1 MIDKEQA
8 KKEFNTWSHMIIIA
22 IIVFSVSAILFS
34 VIAWYLKLLDTKENP
49 EDPKNAPAAVRN
61 YMNDTTID
69 ENGKITAGKSIQ
81 ELWDEMVQTGNRA
94 TAYLNSAE
102 ELGRL
107 IYAARALEYPDTR
120 RENVDDPIKW
130 NELDINS
137 KEIQGI
143 VKFKRALADG
153 KNISMTYVSPTEF
166 QELVSKYEISG
177 DEKDRQE
184 ALKHFTIE
192 KVSANSNNSIEGKV
206 DSLRDV
212 VFMGDSILSTF
223 NEFKG
228 NELKNQE
235 GAILMYK
242 SGCNAKYF
250 TGKGTVNN
258 RDYNTIE
265 TADGHFDWDANFQK
279 VTNPKGFYL
288 MLGQNAL
295 FNGDRIDEIDELVKK
310 IRSHYPNPPIYI
322 SSVLHY
328 IDSDGSAKRAA
339 TEMNEELKQYCNR
352 NNNVYFSDILR
363 GYNDNLEQLTKSDN
377 DHPNAK
383 GVQVLLDNVKAN
395 IIGSSSS
402 LEEIL
407 KYACSW
413 VGKIPYKSSVTNN
426 DPNGERWMDL
436 AEGRGSD
443 CSHFIHKVF
452 AHFGIFENTDDFF
465 SNNVRSQ
472 HWGQGKIPGGEE
484 IGTDLKKA
492 SPGDVIWQDFGGG
505 WHVQIYLG
513 DHKVVECTADNNYE
527 GVRITKISDN
537 HKIDQIVHL
546 KQFPTDPTAYF
557 DPETGILHGSNSAS
571 ASTTTSASTSY
582 GGTSSTAGTSSSTGT
597 SSNSSTVTGQMI
609 VQEAEKYVGKLP
621 YVWGGSSLETG
632 ADCSGFA
639 WAILKK
645 LGLINWGRTNDAGF
659 QDKGTEVSDI
669 SQAQPGDILRFN
681 GHIAIYKGDGYMV
694 EALNSRVGITNT
706 RKVTDDSRPVIAI
719 RRFTNDAG
727 ASSIVAST
735 PEEIAKIP
743 RAYNNDVFNV
753 DENKWVDPMLKMDP
767 PYNNGSE
774 DREYRAI
781 QSTCFDGKYAVSA
794 QNKNYGSIDASS
806 NGGRIIWS
814 NLETGEIDYIV
825 QTSEGGHMGEGI
837 TYDSDRNMI
846 IFHTGGGDLLQIDNN
861 TKSISGHSKT
871 SEYPGIIT
879 YLSTTKQLV
888 GVTESE
894 FKFFKYDASKNEYVK
909 QNSVKIDNFRINE
922 LFQGIG
928 NDGQCIYVFDSK
940 VGNDNGNNRVWV
952 YSLDGKLQEEHPL
965 GSGFPRAKEIESG
978 FADNEGNLWIGTNH
992 SLVKVLNYKAN
1003 PANVNPGSS
1012 SSSSV
1017 ANMTY
1022 QVKVATWS
1030 EVTDGLQSDDPDVPG
1045 YPERTTYS
1053 MTTTAIPYQAI
1064 VSKYRM
1070 PFNYLWTML
1079 VYSNDKDY
1087 TFDLAD
1093 LVKNSKIEI
1102 TIHDNLNE
1110 TTNIVTDTYTD
1121 YTKIDAEA
1129 DVNII
1134 YDYVYTVRNY
1144 VWDPNTKT
1152 NIPVDDERTSESST
1166 TKHGKGDGHTEQD
1179 YKVVHTT
1186 RTKTN
1191 TLDIALTLADAWCT
1205 KYEKKYTYNEPKELP
1220 PSDSSTTLDDIPE
1233 DPYTKEGDFDC
1244 DEAKQEIKDDAIKQA
1259 TYSDRRNIRA
1269 VGLENEVATYQTT
1282 RINRLKK
1289 LHTEITTSSYTSAG
1303 GTNLDR
1309 STISSVSTPK
1319 TGSLNSA
1326 SYAALI
1332 EPSTHRDANNPLQ
1345 GFCLV
1350 GDDMVA
1356 YVIHHKSGNNCT
1368 LYLADI
1374 NTMQTY
1380 DQMEY
1385 FDDHGNTI
1393 AYDSVTGDIIF
1404 PENGVMSLVSVNKT
1418 TKKLE
1423 NRRRVSVP
1431 QPTYSPSQVAYNE
1444 TNDVFIANSHV
1455 YTRQAF
1461 YSGGKPIKDLEYSL
1475 LNKGDFPAGSTS
1487 YGNHVYYFFAEGYGN
1502 SKGYFIVCDLNT
1514 GKQVEIIQD
1523 NMGREAEEASFSS
1536 DGTLYTA
1543 YAGGGSPF
1551 YRTDYNYYL
1560 DNNIDTSNVS
1570 PNGTAGNEF
1579 ARYNTGGTY
1588 SPKSSFEDVFNSHY
1602 NARSNILSATGWL
1615 LDALSKNPDT
1625 EKMVELTQYLLHK
1638 ATGNDYGEYG
1648 NKEFNFEEYDP
1659 GGFTQIG
1666 AGGLEGNT
1674 TEERVWLA
1682 LINAGFND
1690 VAAAA
1695 AMGNVCYES
1704 GGSGTKTIKTDVVE
1718 GGYNENNGGIGMC
1731 QWTNGNGRTEGRNTQ
1746 LKKYAQSKGTTWKD
1760 EKTQIEFLI
1769 TEITGEGSAKGYA
1782 HLQFMKKTYDGV
1794 TYPIDALKTVENNQ
1808 SQIEYA
1814 TKAFAATFERPAAS
1828 AFTNSM
1834 SKRVELAN
1842 YFYSQFNGKRSA
1854 STGNGNIMKTCE
1866 EVMQIYLS
1874 RDAEYSIQRSGEGK
1888 LIYGNIEK
1896 CVNEAKYACCA
1907 TYTSSVLYKSG
1918 LLTADQ
1924 INKYNYHYTGKGG
1937 IPDMLQ
1943 AAGWS
1948 KVNMSEIKEGDV
1960 VVDYGVH
1967 VLIYAGGD
1975 NYYDNRTC
1983 IHGSSYGGYYKATK
1997 SVRSGFSYYRNKN
2010 VQIWRA
2016 PGK

>member
-1 MIDKEQA
+1 MDEDNNSRIGNTVNNRTKQVAKMIL
-8 KKEFNTWSHMIIIA
+8 KKSMKPLLIVIVIFSIII
-22 IIVFSVSAILFS
+22 IIFSAVTWF
-34 VIAWYLKLLDTKENP
+34 LKKLDTKENP
-49 EDPKNAPAAVRN
+49 NDPKNAPAAVRN

-153 KNISMTYVSPTEF
+153 ENIFMTYVSPTEF

-250 TGKGTVNN
+250 TGKGTVDN

-413 VGKIPYKSSVTNN
+413 VGKIPYKSSVTDN

-492 SPGDVIWQDFGGG
+492 SPGDVIWQDFGDG

-513 DHKVVECTADNNYE
+513 DHKVVECTSDNNYE

-557 DPETGILHGSNSAS
+557 DPETGILHGSNST
-571 ASTTTSASTSY
+571 STTA
-582 GGTSSTAGTSSSTGT
+582 SSSSSSVGTTSTMGT
-597 SSNSSTVTGQMI
+597 SSNSGST
-609 VQEAEKYVGKLP
+609 
-621 YVWGGSSLETG
+621 GGT
-632 ADCSGFA
+632 
-639 WAILKK
+639 
-645 LGLINWGRTNDAGF
+645 
-659 QDKGTEVSDI
+659 
-669 SQAQPGDILRFN
+669 
-681 GHIAIYKGDGYMV
+681 
-694 EALNSRVGITNT
+694 
-706 RKVTDDSRPVIAI
+706 
-719 RRFTNDAG
+719 
-727 ASSIVAST
+727 SIVAST
-735 PEEIAKIP
+735 PEEIAKMS

-753 DENKWVDPMLKMDP
+753 DENKWVDPMLKMNP

-774 DREYRAI
+774 NREYRAV

-794 QNKNYGSIDASS
+794 QNKNYGGIDASS

-1003 PANVNPGSS
+1003 GSNLNAGNS
-1012 SSSSV
+1012 NTSNI

-1022 QVKVATWS
+1022 QVKVATWT
-1030 EVTDGLQSDDPDVPG
+1030 EITDGLVSDDPEVPG
-1045 YPERTTYS
+1045 YPEKTTYN
-1053 MTTTAIPYQAI
+1053 MTTTVIPYQAI

-1093 LVKNSKIEI
+1093 LVKDSKIEI
-1102 TIHDNLNE
+1102 TVHDNLNE

-1121 YTKIDAEA
+1121 YTKINAEA
-1129 DVNII
+1129 DVNINFEN
-1134 YDYVYTVRNY
+1134 VYYVRNY
-1144 VWDPNTKT
+1144 VEDPITKKT
-1152 NIPVDDERTSESST
+1152 NIVDEPRTSDGST
-1166 TKHGKGDGHTEQD
+1166 TKHGVGDGHDSVD
-1179 YKVVHTT
+1179 YTVKHTT
-1186 RTKTN
+1186 ITKTN
-1191 TLDIALTLADAWCT
+1191 TLDIALTLADAWCA
-1205 KYEKKYTYNEPKELP
+1205 KYEKKYTYNEPKESP
-1220 PSDSSTTLDDIPE
+1220 PSNSSTTLDDIPE
-1233 DPYTKEGDFDC
+1233 DPYTRNGEFGC
-1244 DEAKQEIKDDAIKQA
+1244 EEAKNEITEDALKQA
-1259 TYSDRRNIRA
+1259 AYSDRRNLEV
-1269 VGLENEVATYQTT
+1269 VGYENQVATYQTT
-1282 RINRLKK
+1282 RIHRVKNTYTK
-1289 LHTEITTSSYTSAG
+1289 ITASSYTSDG
-1303 GTNLDR
+1303 GTNIDR
-1309 STISSVSTPK
+1309 STVSIASTPK
-1319 TGSLNSA
+1319 TGSLNQNN
-1326 SYAALI
+1326 YVPLI
-1332 EPSTHRDANNPLQ
+1332 EPTTHRDGNNPLQ

-1356 YVIHHKSGNNCT
+1356 YVIHHYSSNTCT
-1368 LYLADI
+1368 LCLADI
-1374 NTMQTY
+1374 NTMQIY
-1380 DQMEY
+1380 DQIDGFE
-1385 FDDHGNTI
+1385 DHGNTI

-1404 PENGVMSLVSVNKT
+1404 PESRTKMGLVTVNKT
-1418 TKKLE
+1418 TRKFE
-1423 NRRRVSVP
+1423 NKRAISP
-1431 QPTYSPSQVAYNE
+1431 PLQSGFPSQIAYNA
-1444 TNDVFIANSHV
+1444 THDLIIAGSHV

-1461 YSGGKPIKDLEYSL
+1461 YSGGSPIKDLEFEKL
-1475 LNKGDFPAGSTS
+1475 GNHLDAGSTS
-1487 YGNHVYYFFAEGYGN
+1487 YGNHVYYYFAEGYGN

-1523 NMGREAEEASFSS
+1523 NMPREAEEASFSS

-1543 YAGGGSPF
+1543 YAGGDAPF
-1551 YRTDYNYYL
+1551 HKTDYNYFM
-1560 DNNIDTSNVS
+1560 DNNIDKSNISV
-1570 PNGTAGNEF
+1570 NGSTAANEF
-1579 ARYNTGGTY
+1579 ARYNTGGKHTENLY
-1588 SPKSSFEDVFNSHY
+1588 FEKVFNSHY
-1602 NARSNILSATGWL
+1602 NARSNILSAIGWL
-1615 LDALSKNPDT
+1615 YDALEQNEDTANMVDITKYLIGRAKGNPENEEEFLAALEKLEVYNMTQVGT
-1625 EKMVELTQYLLHK
+1625 ET
-1638 ATGNDYGEYG
+1638 
-1648 NKEFNFEEYDP
+1648 
-1659 GGFTQIG
+1659 
-1666 AGGLEGNT
+1666 GGLLSITST
-1674 TEERVWLA
+1674 TFTREQFIQLVQSYS
-1682 LINAGFND
+1682 
-1690 VAAAA
+1690 AAI
-1695 AMGNVCYES
+1695 S
-1704 GGSGTKTIKTDVVE
+1704 KGSGTKDFRDNAGVVYDVCTKNNINPVLCAAQAWKE
-1718 GGYNENNGGIGMC
+1718 QNWVYPKGNASKNIPPSTYNYWGIEVYNGMPYGRSFNSMEEAVDHYCKQINERLKGEHGAEKWSKICAQYNNKFTGGINNLYDVLSNWACVDNADSNHPGQAKHASEYVDSVVKC
-1731 QWTNGNGRTEGRNTQ
+1731 ATQIFGEGALTASGGGGDFLAVAQNIWKKICNGN
-1746 LKKYAQSKGTTWKD
+1746 Y
-1760 EKTQIEFLI
+1760 
-1769 TEITGEGSAKGYA
+1769 
-1782 HLQFMKKTYDGV
+1782 
-1794 TYPIDALKTVENNQ
+1794 
-1808 SQIEYA
+1808 
-1814 TKAFAATFERPAAS
+1814 
-1828 AFTNSM
+1828 
-1834 SKRVELAN
+1834 
-1842 YFYSQFNGKRSA
+1842 
-1854 STGNGNIMKTCE
+1854 
-1866 EVMQIYLS
+1866 
-1874 RDAEYSIQRSGEGK
+1874 
-1888 LIYGNIEK
+1888 
-1896 CVNEAKYACCA
+1896 
-1907 TYTSSVLYKSG
+1907 
-1918 LLTADQ
+1918 
-1924 INKYNYHYTGKGG
+1924 
-1937 IPDMLQ
+1937 
-1943 AAGWS
+1943 
-1948 KVNMSEIKEGDV
+1948 
-1960 VVDYGVH
+1960 
-1967 VLIYAGGD
+1967 
-1975 NYYDNRTC
+1975 
-1983 IHGSSYGGYYKATK
+1983 SYGGSSIPCTGSTVDCSSYVSWVLYEYGYTDFKGGQHCTK
-1997 SVRSGFSYYRNKN
+1997 QFKNTNWNQKYGWQEINVAADENPYNKLQPGDLFVRDNGNNDGHITLVVRKENGAIYCYDCGSSDSWRGNTNAEAVDKSWMLTDSKKHRSGKIIRVTPK
-2010 VQIWRA
+2010 Q
-2016 PGK
+2016 